1 MGYPPSKAKG
11 CSAEETSRAA
21 HPSCLD
27 LPGTRRI
34 EAAVVLGGGGTAVPL
49 RVRLPPIMP
58 ALIAGWAPPSPA
70 IPVIPPDRSCG
81 LDRSPVGHS
90 SCSRDRSPVGHT
102 REGKR

>member
-27 LPGTRRI
+27 LPGTPGV
-34 EAAVVLGGGGTAVPL
+34 EAAVVLGGGGTAVPF

-70 IPVIPPDRSCG
+70 IAVIPPHRSCG
-81 LDRSPVGHS
+81 LDRAPL
-90 SCSRDRSPVGHT
+90 GHT